1 MKTITWLKDRASF
14 PVNEALRIV
23 ELSRATWFRWA
34 ENGGRKPTPQIHPPK
49 SHYLLEAEKQ
59 AIVEFKRAHPE
70 EGYRRLSFMMIDE
83 KIAAV
88 SPASVH
94 RVLQEAGLSSRWTQS
109 AGDAHR
115 KGFIQPTR
123 PHEQWHTD
131 IAYINVAGTH
141 YFFISV
147 LDGFSRSIVHHEV
160 RQSMETRDVEIVV
173 ERALEKLP
181 AGSPRPRMISDN
193 GPQYI
198 SWDFKAYLRD
208 REVIHSRARAN
219 HPQSNGKL
227 ERFHGSLKR
236 ECVRREPLTGLEA
249 ARRTIAAYVEHYNT
263 KRLHSALN
271 YLTPWDYLQ
280 GAAHIQSRLMERRT
294 LLDEARE
301 RRRQARRNVTI
312 H

>member
-1 MKTITWLKDRASF
+1 MKTITWLKERAAF
-14 PVNEALRIV
+14 PLKRALDLV
-23 ELSRATWFRWA
+23 ELSRATYFRWA
-34 ENGGRKPTPQIHPPK
+34 QDGGRKPTPEPNTPK
-49 SHYLLEAEKQ
+49 SHYLLEKEKQ
-59 AIVEFKRAHPE
+59 AIIAYKREHPE
-70 EGYRRLSFMMIDE
+70 EGYRRLAFMMLDA
-83 KIAAV
+83 KVAAV

-94 RVLQEAGLSSRWTQS
+94 RVLQEAGLSSCWTQP

-147 LDGFSRSIVHHEV
+147 LDGYSRSIVHHEV
-160 RQSMETRDVEIVV
+160 RQDMETRDVEIVV
-173 ERALEKLP
+173 ERALGKLT
-181 AGSPRPRMISDN
+181 AHTPRPRMISDN

-198 SWDFKAYLRD
+198 SYDFKSFLRD
-208 REVIHSRARAN
+208 RQVKHSRARAN

-236 ECVRREPLTGLEA
+236 ECVRREPLTKLEST
-249 ARRTIAAYVEHYNT
+249 RRIIGAYVEVYNT

-280 GAAHIQSRLMERRT
+280 GEAHVQARLMERRR
-294 LLDEARE
+294 LLDEARD
-301 RRRQARRNVTI
+301 RRRQSHRCGTI

>member
-1 MKTITWLKDRASF
+1 MKTIAWLKDRASF
-14 PVNEALRIV
+14 PMMEALKLV
-23 ELSRATWFRWA
+23 ELSRATYFRWA
-34 ENGGRKPTPQIHPPK
+34 QDGGRKPPPVIHPPK
-49 SHYLLEAEKQ
+49 SHYLLEKEKQ
-59 AIVEFKRAHPE
+59 AIIAFKREHPE
-70 EGYRRLSFMMIDE
+70 EGYRRLSFMMLDA
-83 KIAAV
+83 KVAAV

-94 RVLQEAGLSSRWTQS
+94 RVLQDAGLSTRWTQP
-109 AGDAHR
+109 AGAAHR

-147 LDGFSRSIVHHEV
+147 LDGYSRSVIHHEV
-160 RQSMETRDVEIVV
+160 RQDMETRDVEIVV
-173 ERALEKLP
+173 DRALEKLP
-181 AGSPRPRMISDN
+181 PNSSRPRMISDN

-198 SWDFKAYLRD
+198 SYDFKSFLRE
-208 REVIHSRARAN
+208 RQVNHSRARAN

-236 ECVRREPLTGLEA
+236 ECVRREPLTGLES
-249 ARRTIAAYVEHYNT
+249 ARRTIGTYVEEYNT

-280 GAAHIQSRLMERRT
+280 GEAHVQARLKDRRK

-301 RRRQARRNVTI
+301 LRRLAHRKETI

>member
-1 MKTITWLKDRASF
+1 MKTISWLKERASF
-14 PVNEALRIV
+14 PMNEALRLV
-23 ELSRATWFRWA
+23 ELSRATYFRWA
-34 ENGGRKPTPQIHPPK
+34 QDGGRKPTPEIHPPK
-49 SHYLLEAEKQ
+49 SHYLLAEEKQ
-59 AIVEFKRAHPE
+59 AIIAFKREHPE
-70 EGYRRLSFMMIDE
+70 EGYRRLAFMMLDE

-94 RVLQEAGLSSRWTQS
+94 RVLQDAGLSSRWTQP
-109 AGDAHR
+109 AAEAHR

-131 IAYINVAGTH
+131 LAYINVAGTH

-160 RQSMETRDVEIVV
+160 RQDMETRDVEIVV

-181 AGSPRPRMISDN
+181 PNSRRPRMISDN
-193 GPQYI
+193 GPQFI
-198 SWDFKAYLRD
+198 SIDFKSYLRE
-208 REVIHSRARAN
+208 RQVSHSRTRIN

-227 ERFHGSLKR
+227 ERFHGTLKQ
-236 ECVRREPLTGLEA
+236 ECVRREPLTGLEN
-249 ARRTIAAYVEHYNT
+249 ARRTIAAYVETYNT

-280 GAAHIQSRLMERRT
+280 GAEHIQSRLVERRK

-301 RRRQARRNVTI
+301 LRRLAHRKETI

>member
-14 PVNEALRIV
+14 PVNKALQLV
-23 ELSRATWFRWA
+23 ELSRSTWFRWSR
-34 ENGGRKPTPQIHPPK
+34 NGGRKPTPEIHAPK
-49 SHYLLEAEKQ
+49 SHYLLEEEKK
-59 AIVEFKRAHPE
+59 AIVAFKREHPE
-70 EGYRRLSFMMIDE
+70 EGYRRLSFMMLDE
-83 KIAAV
+83 KVAAV

-94 RVLQEAGLSSRWTQS
+94 RVLQDAGLSSRWTQP
-109 AGDAHR
+109 AGAAHR

-131 IAYINVAGTH
+131 ITYINVAGTH

-160 RQSMETRDVEIVV
+160 RQDMETRDVEIIF

-181 AGSPRPRMISDN
+181 ANSPHPRIISDN

-198 SWDFKAYLRD
+198 SWDFKAYLRE
-208 REVIHSRARAN
+208 RQVNHSRTRAN
-219 HPQSNGKL
+219 HPQSNGKI

-236 ECVRREPLTGLEA
+236 ECVRREPLTSLKS
-249 ARRTIAAYVEHYNT
+249 ARRTIDAYVEIYNT

-280 GAAHIQSRLMERRT
+280 GSAHIQSRLMERRS
-294 LLDEARE
+294 LLDAVRE
-301 RRRQARRNVTI
+301 QRRLVRRRETI